1 MVSFGRPW
9 MYSSSGG
16 IISLISVFQMGGT
29 LCTKSVTPSR
39 IQENF
44 NVWDFKWVQEYQGT
58 LQAILYPKNFLY
70 LFDRLTDEDMAVMDS
85 LVSIVVSCI
94 QLPQNVGGI
103 CPQEYRNSFWK
114 LDVTLIWGAL
124 PQNVGW
130 RHLLWAET
138 SLHPDYP
145 FKVQRYT
152 CHHHTIVIA
161 TFTITIIWSP

>member
-1 MVSFGRPW
+1 MEKCKRNWNYYCV
-9 MYSSSGG
+9 
-16 IISLISVFQMGGT
+16 
-29 LCTKSVTPSR
+29 
-39 IQENF
+39 
-44 NVWDFKWVQEYQGT
+44 
-58 LQAILYPKNFLY
+58 
-70 LFDRLTDEDMAVMDS
+70 
-85 LVSIVVSCI
+85 

-161 TFTITIIWSP
+161 TFTVTITSNMWFPIYRIASHTTTRFRSLVLEPPLEPSSCWCNIFMLGRLQYWQRNHTCVCWNIWDWTLFS

>member
-44 NVWDFKWVQEYQGT
+44 NVWDFKWVQEYQAT

-70 LFDRLTDEDMAVMDS
+70 LFHRLTDEDMAVMDS

-103 CPQEYRNSFWK
+103 CPQEYKNSFWK

-152 CHHHTIVIA
+152 CHA
-161 TFTITIIWSP
+161 IILLLLPPSPSP